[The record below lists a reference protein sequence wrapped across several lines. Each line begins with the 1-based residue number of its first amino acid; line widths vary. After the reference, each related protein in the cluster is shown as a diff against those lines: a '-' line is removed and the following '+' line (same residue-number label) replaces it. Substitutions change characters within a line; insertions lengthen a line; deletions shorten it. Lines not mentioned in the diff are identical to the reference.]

1 MALLGI
7 DLGTSGVKA
16 VVVDD
21 AAHVIGVGFREIPME
36 VPEPGRAEQEPTAW
50 WSNTVMAVRQA
61 LHEAGKPEIAGIGCD
76 GHMHGGVLLDDAHR
90 PLGRAITWADQRS
103 AQLIPELE
111 ADIGIETYLAVA
123 GTRPAAGFMG
133 PTMAWLRRYEPQRL
147 DAAATFLLPKDYLRL
162 RLTGLVATDISD
174 ASGTAMFD
182 VGARTWSTELTERQG
197 APASILP
204 PLLESADMAG
214 TLTPEAARELGL
226 STGIPVAAGCSDQC
240 AQAAANGLV
249 DRTTGSVALGTGGQ
263 IVVVTTKPMPD
274 RAGRIHTF
282 CHAAPQRW
290 YQLGATLSAGLSLR
304 WLRDRLRLTSSNP
317 YALMGTSAA
326 KVPPGS
332 EGLVFIPYLVGERSP
347 IMEPDATG
355 SFVGLRYSHRRAHL
369 MRAVMEG
376 VACSLRATRDAV
388 VDAGGQCERW
398 LAVGNGLAS
407 PIWRSIVADL
417 FDEPLHFVAAPERT
431 AVGAA
436 LIGGIAAGTYDG
448 YAQAAEVARP
458 PLHTTEP
465 NPERVALYA
474 DLYQRYSR
482 LSALL
487 LEEMRPLGTTG
498 RGQA

>member
-16 VVVDD
+16 VAIDERARVL
-21 AAHVIGVGFREIPME
+21 GVGFREIPME
-36 VPEPGRAEQEPTAW
+36 VPAPGRAEQDPRAW

-61 LHEAGKPEIAGIGCD
+61 LHEAGHPEIDGIGCA
-76 GHMHGGVLLDDAHR
+76 GHMHGGVLLDAASQ
-90 PLGRAITWADQRS
+90 PLGRAITWADQRAS
-103 AQLIPELE
+103 GLIPELE
-111 ADIGIETYLAVA
+111 SDIGVETFLSIA

-133 PTMAWLRRYEPQRL
+133 PTMAWLRRHEPERL
-147 DAAATFLLPKDYLRL
+147 DAAATFVLPKDYLRL
-162 RLTGLVATDISD
+162 RLTGSVATDISD

-204 PLLESADMAG
+204 PLLESADRAG
-214 TLTPEAARELGL
+214 GLTAGAARELGL
-226 STGIPVAAGCSDQC
+226 SEGVPVAAGCSDQC

-263 IVVVTTKPMPD
+263 IVVVTTEPMPD
-274 RAGRIHTF
+274 PAGRIHTF
-282 CHAAPQRW
+282 CHAAPARW

-317 YALMGTSAA
+317 YATMGTSAS

-332 EGLVFIPYLVGERSP
+332 DGLIFIPYLVGERSP

-355 SFVGLRYSHRRAHL
+355 SFVGLQYSHRRAHL
-369 MRAVMEG
+369 TRAVMEG

-388 VDAGGQCERW
+388 VDAGGRCERW

-407 PIWRSIVADL
+407 PIWRGIVADVY
-417 FDEPLHFVAAPERT
+417 DEPLHFVAAPERT

-436 LIGGIAAGTYDG
+436 LIGGIVAGTY
-448 YAQAAEVARP
+448 ASFEEAAAVSQP

-465 NPERVALYA
+465 DPERVRIYE
-474 DLYQRYSR
+474 DVYGRYSR
-482 LSALL
+482 LSSML
-487 LEEMRPLGTTG
+487 LEAG
-498 RGQA
+498 RA